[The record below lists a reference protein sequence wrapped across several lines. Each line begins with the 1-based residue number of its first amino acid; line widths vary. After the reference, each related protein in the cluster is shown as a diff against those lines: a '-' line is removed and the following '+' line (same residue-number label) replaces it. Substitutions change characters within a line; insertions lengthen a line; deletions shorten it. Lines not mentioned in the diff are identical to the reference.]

1 MCIKVKGESE
11 PKPVQVRSS
20 NYEPD
25 SAGNFLELRQT
36 AEVAQST
43 LTKLFQENIRAGPNV
58 ELMFPDKIKSIDR
71 CVEKTMN
78 DYGGDFGRLV
88 DLSRGSIVCQ
98 DVKALEQVLE
108 QIKKMHDEEQ
118 IIIHRVKNR
127 LERPAPGGYRD
138 IMMNISMPSRNKRCA
153 SHVCELQVHL
163 RAFFT
168 IKNGE
173 GHKLYE

>member
-1 MCIKVKGESE
+1 MCKEVKGERT
-11 PKPVQVRSS
+11 PKPVQVCSS
-20 NYEPD
+20 KYEPD

-43 LTKLFQENIRAGPNV
+43 LTKLFQENIRAANV
-58 ELMFPDKIKSIDR
+58 KLKFPDKIKSIDR

-78 DYGGDFGRLV
+78 DYSGDFGRLV
-88 DLSRGSIVCQ
+88 DLSRGSIVCE

-108 QIKKMHDEEQ
+108 QIKTLHDEKQ

-138 IMMNISMPSRNKRCA
+138 IMMNISMPSRNERCKY
-153 SHVCELQVHL
+153 HVCELQVHL